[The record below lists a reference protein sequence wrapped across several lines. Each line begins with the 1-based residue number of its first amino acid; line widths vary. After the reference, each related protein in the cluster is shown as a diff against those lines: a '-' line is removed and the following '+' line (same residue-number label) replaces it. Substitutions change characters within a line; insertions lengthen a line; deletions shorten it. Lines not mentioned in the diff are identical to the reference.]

1 MMASMLEM
9 PTAQDTHNPVAKPTP
24 KSFEVIYLEPEQI
37 RFERRDD
44 TLSLTLSGDQD
55 AVQQHFPRVV
65 LRSCFPVSQDK
76 FYLSVRDTADEDGP
90 QEIGIIRDWT
100 QLADADRQAVSNE
113 LGLHYFVPRIHK
125 VYEVKDEFGFLYW
138 TVDTDKG
145 HKEFVMRNNVIREA
159 REIAPG
165 HWLLIDVNQARYEIE
180 NVSALDRPSQKLINR
195 FLYL

>member
-1 MMASMLEM
+1 MATILDM
-9 PTAQDTHNPVAKPTP
+9 PTVQDIHNQDTKPAS
-24 KSFEVIYLEPEQI
+24 KSFEVIYLEPD
-37 RFERRDD
+37 RVHFERRGD
-44 TLSLTLSGDQD
+44 TLSLTLNGDHD
-55 AVQQHFPRVV
+55 ATRQHFPRVV

-76 FYLSVRDTADEDGP
+76 FYLSVRDTSGEDGP

-100 QLADADRQAVSNE
+100 QLADADRQAVDDE
-113 LGLHYFVPRIHK
+113 LGLHYFVPRILK

-145 HKEFVMRNNVIREA
+145 HKEFVMRNNVIRKA

-180 NVSALDRPSQKLINR
+180 NVSALDRKSQKLVNR

>member
-1 MMASMLEM
+1 MATILEM
-9 PTAQDTHNPVAKPTP
+9 PIIQETHNLDTKSAP
-24 KSFEVIYLEPEQI
+24 KSFEMIYLEPEQVH
-37 RFERRDD
+37 FERRGD
-44 TLSLTLSGDQD
+44 TLSLTLSDDHD
-55 AVQQHFPRVV
+55 ATRQHFARVV

-76 FYLSVRDTADEDGP
+76 FYLSVRDTSSEDGP

-100 QLADADRQAVSNE
+100 QLADADRQAVSDE
-113 LGLHYFVPRIHK
+113 LGLHYFVPRIDK

-145 HKEFVMRNNVIREA
+145 HKEFVMRNNVIRQA

-180 NVSALDRPSQKLINR
+180 NVSALDRKSQKLINR